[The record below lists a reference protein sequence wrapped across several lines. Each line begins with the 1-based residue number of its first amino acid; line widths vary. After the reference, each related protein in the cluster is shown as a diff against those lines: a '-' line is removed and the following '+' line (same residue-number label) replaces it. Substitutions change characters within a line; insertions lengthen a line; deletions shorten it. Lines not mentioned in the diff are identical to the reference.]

1 MQFETSRTIYAAIR
15 RSRHA
20 ELRKQLVD
28 AAVRYARIRTDY
40 RLTDPTTRA
49 DMEDGR
55 TRAHNVLIDACNIL
69 ARAMQRDGEDIGW
82 RTQLTQDR
90 KIIGDFACHLH
101 ALLGIEGR

>member
-1 MQFETSRTIYAAIR
+1 MDFQTSKTVYAAIR
-15 RSRHA
+15 ASRHA
-20 ELRKQLVD
+20 DLRKQLVD

-40 RLTDPTTRA
+40 RLADPATRA
-49 DMEDGR
+49 EMEDGR

-69 ARAMQRDGEDIGW
+69 ARAMQRDGEDVVW
-82 RTQLTQDR
+82 RTRLTHDR